1 MNAALKPTLS
11 LIMPFYRN
19 RGMLAH
25 HYSAMAHWPR
35 KLFDEVE
42 VIVVDDGSPEPAA
55 NVPRPAELPRLSI
68 YRVTED
74 RPWHQHGARNLGAH
88 VSTGEILFLTDM
100 DHIVPAVT
108 LLWCLESVTDRRAWM
123 FPRRDAPHLTP
134 TLGKDGVSHKPH
146 PNTFAMRRETW
157 DRVGGYDEDF
167 CGFYGTDSMFRQR
180 LDAVAGIAMAPDHAY
195 VVRYPREVI
204 PDASTTTLDRNAS
217 RRYAE
222 RQAVTLKKAR
232 EGRAG
237 VPTVLNFPWERV
249 L

>member
-1 MNAALKPTLS
+1 MTAPALS
-11 LIMPFYRN
+11 LILPFYLN
-19 RGMLAH
+19 SGMLRH
-25 HYSAMAHWPR
+25 QFERMSHWPR

-42 VIVVDDGSPEPAA
+42 VIIVDDGSPEPAA
-55 NVPRPAELPRLSI
+55 DVPRPAELPRLSI

-88 VSTGEILFLTDM
+88 VSTGATLLLTDM
-100 DHIVPAVT
+100 DHVVPAVT
-108 LLWCLESVTDRRAWM
+108 LLWCLESTGSRAWM
-123 FPRRDAPHLTP
+123 FPRRDAPALTP

-146 PNTFAMRRETW
+146 PNTFAMSRQVW

-180 LDAVAGIAMAPDHAY
+180 LDARAGIAMAPESAY
-195 VVRYPREVI
+195 VIRYPREVI

-232 EGRAG
+232 DGRTG